1 MARVSSNNNAYGCIC
16 TLRCN
21 HRATGCLPTRL
32 PNCQETCYANSQIR
46 TCSRHFLTAISLYHF
61 RITFPYFNM
70 YFIKINRQSYHKCH
84 MIISSVIHHD
94 FFFILT
100 NAMHSWHNQTP
111 ETVCLGYCD
120 IKLLISG
127 ILHVYCINESLNV
140 QGKLEKIDSIGTIH
154 NTQFGSWC
162 IMTRVFSYDVFFLI
176 HCCTDRKLNL
186 NYVPLHKSV
195 ANLWGNPFQNK
206 NMSLKSFIVHKICLR
221 GSKRLCSVCQV
232 SVFTSFGIMKWLCLF
247 GEIRCRSKL
256 CHNTV
261 VVSC

>member
-1 MARVSSNNNAYGCIC
+1 
-16 TLRCN
+16 
-21 HRATGCLPTRL
+21 
-32 PNCQETCYANSQIR
+32 
-46 TCSRHFLTAISLYHF
+46 
-61 RITFPYFNM
+61 M
-70 YFIKINRQSYHKCH
+70 YFIKIIHQSYHKCH

-94 FFFILT
+94 FLFILT
-100 NAMHSWHNQTP
+100 NAMHSRHNQTP
-111 ETVCLGYCD
+111 ETVCWGYCD

-140 QGKLEKIDSIGTIH
+140 QGKLEKINSIGTIH
-154 NTQFGSWC
+154 NTQLGSWC
-162 IMTRVFSYDVFFLI
+162 IMTRVFSYDGFFFSFIVAL
-176 HCCTDRKLNL
+176 TENL
-186 NYVPLHKSV
+186 TWIMYQLHKSV

-247 GEIRCRSKL
+247 GQIRCRSEL